1 MSARCPRDDEVAL
14 AIAGLTGLSRT
25 ELATR
30 WVDLYGRPPP
40 ANLSQALM
48 RKAVAHEM
56 QVRAL
61 GGMRPATRR
70 ALRAALSGGG
80 EAGAAP
86 AMAPGTRLLRD
97 WNGVTHEVDVLE
109 RGFRWRGETWR
120 SLSRIAREITG
131 TAWSGPRFFGLT
143 SKR

>member
-14 AIAGLTGLSRT
+14 AIGRLADLSRDA
-25 ELATR
+25 LIAD
-30 WVDLYGRPPP
+30 WAALFGRPPP

-56 QVRAL
+56 QVRVF

-70 ALRAALSGGG
+70 TLRAALSASG
-80 EAGAAP
+80 EARAAP

-109 RGFRWRGETWR
+109 HGFRWRGETWR